1 MITYRFKDSHRYCW
15 ELTVFQEESRHG
27 LWYVNVRVDGEDVAW
42 FDISLEFEG
51 TPSLDVALEAIT
63 TRIEGVA
70 NGFRKW
76 SKVSE

>member
-1 MITYRFKDSHRYCW
+1 
-15 ELTVFQEESRHG
+15 
-27 LWYVNVRVDGEDVAW
+27 VNVRVDGEDVAW